1 MYLLVCFCYL
11 FLYFRPS
18 LFDVALAQDVAN
30 TGAHVS
36 ASAAFAVAVGELK
49 RTAGSVRFESKLR
62 INHRKLKGPSE

>member
-36 ASAAFAVAVGELK
+36 ASAAFARG
-49 RTAGSVRFESKLR
+49 RWGT
-62 INHRKLKGPSE
+62 